1 MEGSPFPSRGTNK
14 AECKEIAPH
23 NKVLLKTRI
32 HVLG

>member
-23 NKVLLKTRI
+23 NKTSLKN
-32 HVLG
+32 